1 MNHQQQHGLNKIQ
14 KIPIDEINEEPTQY
28 DGLNFDLIFCLNYL
42 FMLFKLHFLSFK
54 LNR

>member
-28 DGLNFDLIFCLNYL
+28 DGLN
-42 FMLFKLHFLSFK
+42 
-54 LNR
+54 